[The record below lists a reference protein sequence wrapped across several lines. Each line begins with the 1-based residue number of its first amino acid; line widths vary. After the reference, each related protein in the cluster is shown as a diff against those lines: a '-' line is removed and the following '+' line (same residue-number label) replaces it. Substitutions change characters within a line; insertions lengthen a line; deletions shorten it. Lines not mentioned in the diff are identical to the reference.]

1 MLVARTKVLTIR
13 PSSRKTSVIRSSKS
27 PQKLNE
33 MMQEAIDAA
42 NKACVDPLVTDTECL
57 VLWDVVNDIDKA
69 YNKAM
74 DEVLSEDVKNVKPTK
89 EYFLI
94 PNDYKVTN
102 KKYKAQ

>member
-1 MLVARTKVLTIR
+1 MLISRTRVPTFR
-13 PSSRKTSVIRSSKS
+13 PSTRKMSIMRSSKS

-33 MMQEAIDAA
+33 MMHEAIDTA

-74 DEVLSEDVKNVKPTK
+74 DEVLTEEVKNIKPTK

-94 PNDYKVTN
+94 PKNFNVKN
-102 KKYKAQ
+102 KK